1 MRLCCLWGTS
11 DLLDARRV
19 VYLLFLV
26 IVPSFF
32 THLQIASESLL
43 EVRKQVTL
51 AMQIQMRDVDIR
63 TIVFEAAMAPHG
75 SGSSKLSREER
86 QRLANEKW
94 AAMMVSGR
102 KICCVCGYTEPKSR
116 PVKHYNEVT
125 AVHLVPSEEVYAM
138 PALRMENHDPIN
150 NVIPLC
156 DTKHDDVG
164 PNEQGYRGKKSCHS
178 MFTHNQ
184 MSFAHDPSA
193 SHDDREKWEVVG
205 GGSVHGTKVTLITKP
220 HRCVMYAHLKSCVG
234 TRTLE
239 IPDKDKIADVTT
251 WLEGI
256 HCRRPVRAY

>member
-1 MRLCCLWGTS
+1 M
-11 DLLDARRV
+11 

-26 IVPSFF
+26 IIPSFF

-43 EVRKQVTL
+43 VARESLLEVQKQLTL
-51 AMQIQMRDVDIR
+51 AMQTQMRDVDIR

-156 DTKHDDVG
+156 GTKHDDVR

-193 SHDDREKWEVVG
+193 SQDETQSWRRESKTLRRMLN
-205 GGSVHGTKVTLITKP
+205 VHG
-220 HRCVMYAHLKSCVG
+220 RGRRYQR
-234 TRTLE
+234 RTS
-239 IPDKDKIADVTT
+239 
-251 WLEGI
+251 
-256 HCRRPVRAY
+256 